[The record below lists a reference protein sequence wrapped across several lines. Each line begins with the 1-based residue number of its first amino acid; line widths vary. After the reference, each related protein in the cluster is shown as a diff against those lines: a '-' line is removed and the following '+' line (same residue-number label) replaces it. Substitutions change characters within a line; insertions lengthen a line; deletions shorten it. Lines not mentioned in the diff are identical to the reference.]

1 MPTLSFAVR
10 QECSRLRGGV
20 VFFCLATGVRVY
32 SLEVPAA
39 WRHNVEA
46 VAQSDMAMAETYRRW
61 LAGIATASFLFLVS
75 CGAPAPRA
83 EQTKPD
89 PTKETAYAK
98 AIEQLAAL
106 NQKAEDLIKR
116 GRTDEAAAMITK
128 GQPIQASLLAAP
140 HPTLAAME
148 AISDLD
154 NLYARM
160 LLANRNDVWAR
171 TFYVKNVTR
180 WKMWEPQTA
189 DTSRRLQQAEAGIL
203 ECDRHLRERRRRRRV
218 YLKPGGQ
225 ITIGYASVGRRHLR
239 HTRPDPGGGA
249 AATRRRG
256 SEHPCCLARPPRTER
271 CACQPMSP
279 PDKHG

>member
-1 MPTLSFAVR
+1 MA
-10 QECSRLRGGV
+10 RLLQ
-20 VFFCLATGVRVY
+20 LA
-32 SLEVPAA
+32 SVPM
-39 WRHNVEA
+39 E
-46 VAQSDMAMAETYRRW
+46 ETYRRW
-61 LAGIATASFLFLVS
+61 LAGIATAGFLFLAS
-75 CGAPAPRA
+75 CGAPVPRA

-106 NQKAEDLIKR
+106 NQKAEDSIKR
-116 GRTDEAAAMITK
+116 GRTDEAAAMITE

-140 HPTLAAME
+140 RPTLAAME

-189 DTSRRLQQAEAGIL
+189 DTSRRLQQAEAGIR
-203 ECDRHLRERRRRRRV
+203 ECDRHLRE
-218 YLKPGGQ
+218 
-225 ITIGYASVGRRHLR
+225 
-239 HTRPDPGGGA
+239 
-249 AATRRRG
+249 
-256 SEHPCCLARPPRTER
+256 
-271 CACQPMSP
+271 
-279 PDKHG
+279 